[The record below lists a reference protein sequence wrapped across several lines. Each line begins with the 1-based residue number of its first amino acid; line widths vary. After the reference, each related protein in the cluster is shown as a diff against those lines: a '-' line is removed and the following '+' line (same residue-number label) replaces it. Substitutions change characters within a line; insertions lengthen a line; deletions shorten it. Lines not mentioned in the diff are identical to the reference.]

1 MEKNDEAVITKIGE
15 AFGDRIGDLVARCIV
30 KSVTVTD
37 VDEENNV
44 ALVTIFDGD
53 EPLQVPLQFLNVGNA
68 VIKVVPAKDST
79 AAIVGLD
86 GNINK
91 PVFISYTEVEQVYVQ
106 VGESSV
112 QITSDAVTFNG
123 GENKGLVL
131 AESLCDRLN
140 TIEDDINS
148 LKQIFSSWAPQA
160 MDGGATLQTLASTWA
175 GQTLQKTAVG
185 DIENEKIIQ

>member
-1 MEKNDEAVITKIGE
+1 MERNDEAVLTKIGE
-15 AFGDRIGDLVARCIV
+15 AFGDRIGDLIARCIV

-53 EPLQVPLQFLNVGNA
+53 KPLQVPLQFLNVGNA

-91 PVFISYTEVEQVYVQ
+91 PMFVSYTEVEQVYVQ

-131 AESLCDRLN
+131 AENLCDRLN

-148 LKQIFSSWAPQA
+148 LKQAFSSWSPVAQ
-160 MDGGATLQTLASTWA
+160 DGGAALQKLVASWA

>member
-1 MEKNDEAVITKIGE
+1 MEKNDEAVLAKIGE

-30 KSVTVTD
+30 KSVTVID

-68 VIKVVPAKDST
+68 IIKVVPAKDST

-91 PVFISYTEVEQVYVQ
+91 PVFVSYTEVEQVYVQ

-112 QITSDAVTFNG
+112 QITSDAITFNG

-131 AESLCDRLN
+131 AENLCDRLN

-148 LKQIFSSWAPQA
+148 LKQAFSSWSPVAQ
-160 MDGGATLQTLASTWA
+160 DGGASLYKLTTTWA

>member
-1 MEKNDEAVITKIGE
+1 MEKNDEAFLTKIGE
-15 AFGDRIGDLVARCIV
+15 AFGDRIGDLIARCIV

-91 PVFISYTEVEQVYVQ
+91 PMFVSYTEVEQVYVQ

-131 AESLCDRLN
+131 AENLCDRLN

-148 LKQIFSSWAPQA
+148 LKQAFSSWKPVAQ
-160 MDGGATLQTLASTWA
+160 DGGAALQTLVASWA
-175 GQTLQKTAVG
+175 GQTLQKTAVD

>member
-1 MEKNDEAVITKIGE
+1 MEKNDEARIAKIGE
-15 AFGDRIGDLVARCIV
+15 AFGDRIGDLIARCII

-37 VDEENNV
+37 VDEESNV

-91 PVFISYTEVEQVYVQ
+91 PLFVSYTEVEQVYVQ

-112 QITSDAVTFNG
+112 QITSDAITFNG

-131 AESLCDRLN
+131 VESLCDRLN

-148 LKQIFSSWAPQA
+148 LKQAFSSWKPVAQ
-160 MDGGATLQTLASTWA
+160 DGGSALQVLAASWA

-185 DIENEKIIQ
+185 DIENEKIVQ